1 VVVIAASIL
10 SADFGRLA
18 EEVHAVEAAG
28 ADWLHL
34 DVMDGHFVPNLT
46 IGPDIVHAVRKV
58 TRLTLDV
65 HLMIEEPQ
73 RFIPAFAKAGA
84 NFISVHQEVAAKL
97 PDLIRQIRE
106 HGVHPAVVIN
116 PETPVGTVID
126 ILPSIDLLLIM
137 SVHPGF
143 AEQEF
148 IESVVK
154 KIDEAARL
162 KRERGLSYLIEV
174 DGGIKVN
181 NTGRVAVAGAE
192 VLVSGSGIFETP
204 SYQET
209 IAAMRR
215 AANKVTKAA

>member
-1 VVVIAASIL
+1 VVVIAPSIL

-46 IGPDIVHAVRKV
+46 IGPGIVHAVRKV

-106 HGVHPAVVIN
+106 HGVYPAVVIN

-148 IESVVK
+148 IESVVE

-181 NTGRVAVAGAE
+181 NTGRVAAAGAE

-204 SYQET
+204 NYHET

-215 AANKVTKAA
+215 AATSVTKAA

>member
-1 VVVIAASIL
+1 
-10 SADFGRLA
+10 
-18 EEVHAVEAAG
+18 
-28 ADWLHL
+28 
-34 DVMDGHFVPNLT
+34 
-46 IGPDIVHAVRKV
+46 
-58 TRLTLDV
+58 
-65 HLMIEEPQ
+65 
-73 RFIPAFAKAGA
+73 
-84 NFISVHQEVAAKL
+84 
-97 PDLIRQIRE
+97 
-106 HGVHPAVVIN
+106 VHPAVVIN

-148 IESVVK
+148 IESVVE

-181 NTGRVAVAGAE
+181 NTGRVAAAGAE

-204 SYQET
+204 NYHET

-215 AANKVTKAA
+215 AATSVTKAA

>member
-1 VVVIAASIL
+1 MVVIAASIL

>member
-1 VVVIAASIL
+1 VVVIAPSIL

-46 IGPDIVHAVRKV
+46 IGPGIVHAVRKV

-148 IESVVK
+148 IESVVE

-174 DGGIKVN
+174 DGGIKVS
-181 NTGRVAVAGAE
+181 NTGRVAAAGAE

-204 SYQET
+204 NYHET

-215 AANKVTKAA
+215 AATSVTKAA

>member
-1 VVVIAASIL
+1 VVVIAPSIL

-18 EEVHAVEAAG
+18 EEVRAVETAG
-28 ADWLHL
+28 ADWVHL

-46 IGPDIVHAVRKV
+46 IGPDIVRAVHGV

-65 HLMIEEPQ
+65 HLMIEEPH

-84 NFISVHQEVAAKL
+84 NFISVHPEVAAKL
-97 PDLIRQIRE
+97 SDLIRQIRE
-106 HGVHPAVVIN
+106 HGVRPSVAIN
-116 PETPVGTVID
+116 PETPLEMVID
-126 ILPSIDLLLIM
+126 VLPSIDMLLVM

-148 IESVVK
+148 IESVVE
-154 KIDEAARL
+154 KIEEAARL

-181 NTGRVAVAGAE
+181 NTGRVAAAGAE

-204 SYQET
+204 NYRET

-215 AANKVTKAA
+215 AAHSVTKAA

>member
-1 VVVIAASIL
+1 MVVIAPSIL

-46 IGPDIVHAVRKV
+46 IGPGIVHAVRKV

-148 IESVVK
+148 IESVVE

-181 NTGRVAVAGAE
+181 NTGRVAAAGAE

-204 SYQET
+204 NYHET

-215 AANKVTKAA
+215 AATSVTKAA

>member
-1 VVVIAASIL
+1 MVVIAPSIL

-46 IGPDIVHAVRKV
+46 IGPGIVHAVRKV

-148 IESVVK
+148 IESVVE

-174 DGGIKVN
+174 DGGIKVS
-181 NTGRVAVAGAE
+181 NTGRVAAAGAE

-204 SYQET
+204 NYHET

-215 AANKVTKAA
+215 AATSVTKAA

>member
-1 VVVIAASIL
+1 VVVIAPSIL

-46 IGPDIVHAVRKV
+46 IGPGIVHAVRKV

-148 IESVVK
+148 IESVVE

-181 NTGRVAVAGAE
+181 NTGRVAAAGAE

-204 SYQET
+204 NYHET

-215 AANKVTKAA
+215 AATSVTKAA